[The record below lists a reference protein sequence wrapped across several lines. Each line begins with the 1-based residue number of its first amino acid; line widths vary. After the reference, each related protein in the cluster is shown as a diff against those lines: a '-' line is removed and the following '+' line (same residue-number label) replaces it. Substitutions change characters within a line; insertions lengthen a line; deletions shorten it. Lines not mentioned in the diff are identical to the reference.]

1 VDILS
6 GMSPRCCAQSAVL
19 LLAFLPLLA
28 ADPFDPVREFIRKGL
43 VKTGMPS
50 ISVAV
55 AKNGEIVWEEGF
67 GWADRE
73 KRIKATE
80 HTMYSL
86 ASISKPFTATG
97 LMVLVQQGK
106 LDLDHAVN
114 NYLGNAIIRTRVG
127 DGAQATVRQ
136 LANHSSGLPLHVQ
149 FFYSDTSRRPPS
161 MDETILRYGNLV
173 TAPGER
179 FQYSNLGF
187 GILDYIIERISHKS
201 YADFMREQVFI
212 PLGLTHTSVHV
223 GPGLESFASTRY
235 GREGLPVAFY
245 EFDHTGASAV
255 WSSAHDVARFGL
267 FHLKAHLPDQ
277 KAILSD
283 EWINA
288 MQKPTFPSGKNVGY
302 GIAWVVTDTAG
313 GYRTI
318 SHNGAMHGVATTLRL
333 VPSEKLAV
341 IVLCNG
347 SDQLPHQVADEIFKV
362 MLPNWRQP
370 ERPSD
375 SHPVYTVPSQLKGVW
390 KGQIITYKQELPLT
404 LRLLDSHEVHAQ
416 LGDQKKVLVNDPR
429 WEDGYFSG
437 EFIGNL
443 GTEDT
448 GPGPAQI
455 RLLLKLRGD
464 KLNGSATAT
473 ALPGMRG
480 GFNLTH
486 WAELKRE

>member
-1 VDILS
+1 
-6 GMSPRCCAQSAVL
+6 MSPRCCAQSALL
-19 LLAFLPLLA
+19 LLATLPLLA
-28 ADPFDPVREFIRKGL
+28 AGRFDPVREFIRKGL
-43 VKTGMPS
+43 IETGMPS

-55 AKNGEIVWEEGF
+55 ARNGEIIWEEGF

-97 LMVLVQQGK
+97 LMVLAQHGK
-106 LDLDHAVN
+106 LDLDRSVN
-114 NYLGNAIIRTRVG
+114 DYLGSAGVSARVG
-127 DGAQATVRQ
+127 DATQATVRRV
-136 LANHSSGLPLHVQ
+136 ANHSSGLPLHVQ
-149 FFYSDTSRRPPS
+149 FFYRDTSRRPPS

-173 TAPGER
+173 TVPGER

-187 GILDYIIERISHKS
+187 GILDYIIERVSRKT
-201 YADFMREQVFI
+201 YVDFMREEVFI
-212 PLGLTHTSVHV
+212 PLGLTRTSVHI

-245 EFDHTGASAV
+245 EFDHTGASAL
-255 WSSAHDVARFGL
+255 WSSAHDLARFGM

-283 EWINA
+283 ELIDA
-288 MQKPTFPSGKNVGY
+288 MQKPTFPSGKNIGY

-313 GYRTI
+313 GYLVI

-341 IVLCNG
+341 AVLCNG
-347 SDQLPHQVADEIFKV
+347 SDQLPHRIADEIFKV

-375 SHPVYTVPSQLKGVW
+375 SRPVYSVPSELKGPW
-390 KGQIITYKQELPLT
+390 KGRIVTYKGELPLT
-404 LRLLDSHEVHAQ
+404 LSLLDSNEVHAQ
-416 LGDQKKVLVNDPR
+416 LSDQKKVLVNDPR

-486 WAELKRE
+486 WAELKRD